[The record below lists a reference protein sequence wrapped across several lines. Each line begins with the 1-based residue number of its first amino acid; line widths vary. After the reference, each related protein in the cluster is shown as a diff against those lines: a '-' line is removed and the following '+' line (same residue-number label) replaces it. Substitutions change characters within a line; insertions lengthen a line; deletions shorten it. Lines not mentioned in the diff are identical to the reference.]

1 MIPKTLRSFILQ
13 LQPATEK
20 SQLLWNEADG
30 LAYFCDHKNH
40 TLHISSH
47 FDDERIVSS
56 FRFRIVTEGKSTPFT
71 VYDDEY
77 DYAIMRDLFE
87 AVIANANDVG
97 NDIADFFD

>member
-1 MIPKTLRSFILQ
+1 MIPKALRSFVLQ
-13 LQPATEK
+13 LQEATEK
-20 SQLLWNEADG
+20 NQLSWMEADA

-40 TLHISSH
+40 TLHITTH
-47 FDDERIVSS
+47 FDEERQVSS
-56 FRFRIVTEGKSTPFT
+56 FRFRIVTGGKSTPFT